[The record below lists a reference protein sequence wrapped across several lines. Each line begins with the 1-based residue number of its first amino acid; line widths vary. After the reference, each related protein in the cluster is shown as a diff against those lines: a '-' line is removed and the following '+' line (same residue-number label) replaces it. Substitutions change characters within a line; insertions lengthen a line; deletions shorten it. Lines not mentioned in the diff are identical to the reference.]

1 MDSEN
6 GALVVGR
13 RLPHVYVDATSRGA
27 HGRALGTGGDGT
39 CSSLDLVDTRARCLT
54 LFVSA
59 SSDGQSWSSAAATMN
74 DERDREHASS
84 GASCSG
90 RELTVVTM
98 RASEWLG
105 LCTRREQ
112 LGSDAGNVA
121 TPPAAVLVRP
131 DAHIAWIAPCDA
143 DGGECTP
150 LDGHKQALL
159 RAANAA
165 AAIPE

>member
-1 MDSEN
+1 M
-6 GALVVGR
+6 
-13 RLPHVYVDATSRGA
+13 
-27 HGRALGTGGDGT
+27 GTGGDGT

-112 LGSDAGNVA
+112 RVYGLHMPEVCRREDRHNALVI
-121 TPPAAVLVRP
+121 PLVDVRP
-131 DAHIAWIAPCDA
+131 GCDQLQQHVGVA
-143 DGGECTP
+143 CLAGKD
-150 LDGHKQALL
+150 
-159 RAANAA
+159 
-165 AAIPE
+165 